1 MARGLRAGQ
10 FTLPNREI
18 LGNDAAA
25 QWVNIRRT
33 YAGTVFSWYAKEILE
48 PGRQPMFLALLAF
61 LVTFLV
67 TRMVT
72 RMIRAGKGPFGN
84 VSAGSI
90 HVHHVVPGLIIL
102 LCGGVLA
109 LGAAQSS
116 IWRQLAG
123 VMFGTGAALVLD
135 EFAMILH
142 MDDVYWTSEGRLS
155 ADAVTLAAVVL
166 FAAMLIA
173 APNRPDPDP
182 VHGFWLNAAGAVVF
196 IAFSF
201 VPIAVTI
208 LKGKLWLAVLA
219 LFMPVV
225 GWVAMVRLAKPG
237 SPWAH
242 FRYRDRPAKLEKA
255 RLRDEK
261 WARRQAPAKTWIQ
274 QHLFGLSRDTSTP
287 S

>member
-1 MARGLRAGQ
+1 
-10 FTLPNREI
+10 
-18 LGNDAAA
+18 
-25 QWVNIRRT
+25 
-33 YAGTVFSWYAKEILE
+33 
-48 PGRQPMFLALLAF
+48 MFLALLAF

-67 TRMVT
+67 TRIIT

-84 VSAGSI
+84 VSAGSV

-123 VMFGTGAALVLD
+123 VMFGMGAALVLD

-173 APNRPDPDP
+173 APNRPSADP
-182 VHGFWLNAAGAVVF
+182 VYGFWLNAAGAAVF
-196 IAFSF
+196 VGFSF

-219 LFMPVV
+219 LLLPIVA
-225 GWVAMVRLAKPG
+225 WIAMVRLAKPG

-242 FRYRDRPAKLEKA
+242 FRYRDKPAKMEKA
-255 RLRDEK
+255 QRREEK
-261 WARRQAPAKTWIQ
+261 WMRRQAPVKTWIQ
-274 QHLFGLSRDTSTP
+274 QHLFGLSGDTNTP